1 MTEDNSTDSKK
12 STPDIK
18 PVRSEAMVSKSNRPI
33 GGASML
39 FTATLGFI
47 NLGGLVLLFFWF
59 FSTSDNQQQAGQ
71 NFIERIS
78 LLEEGLVTKEA
89 QIDELAQNLDSD
101 LKFVNKEVRKLWD
114 LSNKRNKVNIQKLT
128 EQTEKIDKLLTGL
141 QKSITNNQD
150 SIYLLKENIDLNI
163 SKLESLQLSTRELN
177 VLKASINNLDTQ
189 LILLD
194 DSVQALNNYK
204 NQLNQVIFEIQ
215 TDISSIQLPS
225 NQNTSNQ
232 N

>member
-1 MTEDNSTDSKK
+1 MKRNLKIDKK
-12 STPDIK
+12 LPSYLQ
-18 PVRSEAMVSKSNRPI
+18 RSNQ
-33 GGASML
+33 GGL
-39 FTATLGFI
+39 FIGFI
-47 NLGGLVLLFFWF
+47 YVLAFMSILFLGIWQTFESESNSASLTLVDERLSLIEEQINIVDETNND
-59 FSTSDNQQQAGQ
+59 SMTDITSSIQ
-71 NFIERIS
+71 F
-78 LLEEGLVTKEA
+78 
-89 QIDELAQNLDSD
+89 LD
-101 LKFVNKEVRKLWD
+101 KEVRKLWD

-128 EQTEKIDKLLTGL
+128 VQIEKIDKFLTEL

-163 SKLESLQLSTRELN
+163 SKLESLQLSTSELN
-177 VLKASINNLDTQ
+177 ALKASINNLDTQ

-204 NQLNQVIFEIQ
+204 NQLNQVILEIQ

>member
-1 MTEDNSTDSKK
+1 MKRNLKIDKK
-12 STPDIK
+12 LPSYLQ
-18 PVRSEAMVSKSNRPI
+18 RSNK
-33 GGASML
+33 GGL
-39 FTATLGFI
+39 FIGFI
-47 NLGGLVLLFFWF
+47 YVLAFMSILFLGIWQTFESE
-59 FSTSDNQQQAGQ
+59 STSASLTLVDERLSL
-71 NFIERIS
+71 IE
-78 LLEEGLVTKEA
+78 E
-89 QIDELAQNLDSD
+89 QINIVDETNNDSMTDITSSIQFLD
-101 LKFVNKEVRKLWD
+101 KEVRKLWD

-128 EQTEKIDKLLTGL
+128 AQTEKIDKLLTGL

-204 NQLNQVIFEIQ
+204 NQLNQVILEIQ

-225 NQNTSNQ
+225 NQNTTNQ